1 MSRLT
6 PTCPFLP
13 KIKLMPP
20 RLLCFS
26 FLVCVSAFAAV
37 DRVEVTEQSSV
48 LEGKTFGG
56 AGAYER
62 IIGKVH
68 FTVDPKNPANRNIAD
83 IDNAPLNSKGLVE
96 FSADLYMLRPVDP
109 AKSNSAVLFEIS
121 NRGGKGMLSF
131 YDRGAGGTDPRT
143 AAQFGDGFLLEQGY
157 TLVWLGWQF
166 DVPERPGLLRL
177 YAPIATDHG
186 KTITGLVRAEFT
198 PDKRTNVMLLADR
211 DHIPYPVVKPGDLTV
226 RDSVT
231 GPRTT
236 IPATS
241 WTLVDGKKLSLSTG
255 FEPGK
260 LYEMVYTA
268 KDPVMAGLGLAAVRD
283 YASYLKHDTKF
294 PISRVYGFGVSQSGR
309 FLRKFIYD
317 GFNADEQKA
326 KVFDGVLAH
335 VAGAGLGSFNER
347 FAQPSRDGHPF
358 LNSLYP
364 TDIAPFTDN
373 DGLLARARET
383 NTVPKIFYSDSSYEY
398 WGRSAAMIHTTSD
411 GKKDAPIPDTTRI
424 YFFAGGQHG
433 PAPFPPPHLDA
444 QNPSSPVAYTW
455 SMRALLEDM
464 DRWVKDGSA
473 PPASKYPKVGQDNL
487 VPIGAIQFP
496 KIPGI
501 SFPTIAHRAYDLDFG
516 PDYLKTKIE
525 TIEPPVV
532 KSTYPLLLPQVDQ
545 DGIDQGG
552 IKMPEVAVPLA
563 TFTGWNLRSEKIG
576 APQELYS
583 MQGSFI
589 PFPRTKAEGL
599 EKHDPRKSIEER
611 YASKQTFIDKVTA
624 SANDLVK
631 SGYLLQQDVPK
642 VVERSVAEWDYLV
655 KP

>member
-1 MSRLT
+1 MLFRL
-6 PTCPFLP
+6 CSVLP
-13 KIKLMPP
+13 LAC
-20 RLLCFS
+20 LC
-26 FLVCVSAFAAV
+26 AFAAV
-37 DRVEVTEQSSV
+37 DRIEVAERSSV
-48 LEGKTFGG
+48 LDGKAFGRV
-56 AGAYER
+56 GAYER
-62 IIGKVH
+62 IIGKVY

-83 IDNAPLNSKGLVE
+83 IGLAPVNAKGLVE
-96 FSADLYMLRPVDP
+96 FSADLYMLKPVDP
-109 AKSNSAVLFEIS
+109 AKGNGSVLFEIS

-131 YDRGAGGTDPRT
+131 YDRGAGGADPRT
-143 AAQFGDGFLLEQGY
+143 AAQFGDGFLLEEGF

-166 DVPERPGLLRL
+166 DVPQRPGILRL

-186 KTITGLVRAEFT
+186 KTITGLVRAEFIT
-198 PDKRTNVMLLADR
+198 DRPTKLMPLSDR
-211 DHIPYPVVKPGDLTV
+211 DHIPYPLVKPGDLMV

-231 GPRTT
+231 GPRTK
-236 IPATS
+236 IPADS
-241 WTLVDGKKLSLSTG
+241 WSIVEKGISMPEG
-255 FEPGK
+255 FVPGK

-268 KDPVMAGLGLAAVRD
+268 KDPVVAGLGFAAVRD
-283 YASYLKHDTKF
+283 FTSYLKYNGKES
-294 PISRVYGFGVSQSGR
+294 ISRAYGFGVSQSGR

-317 GFNADEQKA
+317 GFNADEQKR

-373 DGLLARARET
+373 DGLLAKARDT

-398 WGRSAAMIHTTSD
+398 WGRSAALIHTTSD
-411 GKKDAPIPDTTRI
+411 GKKDAAIPDGTRI

-433 PAPFPPPHLDA
+433 PAPFPPPHLEA
-444 QNPSSPVAYTW
+444 QNSSSPVAYTW

-496 KIPGI
+496 KIPGVN
-501 SFPTIAHRAYDLDFG
+501 FPTIAHRAYDLDFG

-525 TIEPPVV
+525 TIEPPIV

-589 PFPRTKAEGL
+589 PFPKTKSDRT
-599 EKHDPRKSIEER
+599 EKHDPRRSIEER
-611 YASKQTFIDKVTA
+611 YASKDDFLKEVTS

-631 SGYLLQQDVPK
+631 AGYLLERDVPK
-642 VVERSVAEWDYLV
+642 VVERSSAEWDYLM

>member
-1 MSRLT
+1 
-6 PTCPFLP
+6 
-13 KIKLMPP
+13 MPL
-20 RLLCFS
+20 RLLTLSLLACI
-26 FLVCVSAFAAV
+26 SAFAAV
-37 DRVEVTEQSSV
+37 ARIEVTELSSV
-48 LEGKTFGG
+48 LDDKPFGK
-56 AGAYER
+56 AGAYQR
-62 IIGKVH
+62 IVGKVH
-68 FTVDPKNPANRNIAD
+68 FKVNPKDPANRNIAD
-83 IDNAPLNSKGLVE
+83 IDNGPGGIENNLIE
-96 FSADLYMLRPVDP
+96 FSADLYILRPADG
-109 AKSNSAVLFEIS
+109 AKANGAALFEIS

-131 YDRGAGGTDPRT
+131 YDRGAGSTDPRT
-143 AAQFGDGFLLEQGY
+143 APQFGDGFLLEQGY

-166 DVPERPGLLRL
+166 DVPQRPGLLRL
-177 YAPIATDHG
+177 YAPIAGHRDEP
-186 KTITGLVRAEFT
+186 ITGLVRAEFT
-198 PDKRTNVMLLADR
+198 PDKTTNLMPLADR
-211 DHIPYPVVKPGDLTV
+211 DHIPYPLVKPGDLTV
-226 RDSVT
+226 RDSAT
-231 GPRTT
+231 GPRRI
-236 IPATS
+236 IPANT
-241 WTLVDGKKLSLSTG
+241 WKVVDGKGISLTTG

-283 YASYLKHDTKF
+283 FASYLKYSERF

-317 GFNADEQKA
+317 GFNADEQKR
-326 KVFDGVLAH
+326 KVFDAVLAH

-358 LNSLYP
+358 LNTLYP
-364 TDIAPFTDN
+364 TDVAPFSDD
-373 DGLLARARET
+373 DGLLARSRET
-383 NTVPKIFYSDSSYEY
+383 NTVPKIFYTDSSYEY
-398 WGRSAAMIHTTSD
+398 WGRSAALIHTTAD
-411 GKKDAPIPDTTRI
+411 GKKDAVIPDTTRI

-433 PAPFPPPHLDA
+433 PAPFPPPHLEA

-464 DRWVKDGSA
+464 DRWIKDGST

-496 KIPGI
+496 KIPGVN
-501 SFPTIAHRAYDLDFG
+501 FPKIAHRAYELDFG

-525 TIEPPVV
+525 TIEPPIV

-589 PFPRTKAEGL
+589 PFPKTKAERT

-611 YASKQTFIDKVTA
+611 YTSKQEFIDKVTA
-624 SANDLVK
+624 SANELVK

-642 VVERSVAEWDYLV
+642 VVERSAAEWDYLV

>member
-1 MSRLT
+1 MNRLMR
-6 PTCPFLP
+6 TCRFRPR
-13 KIKLMPP
+13 IKSMLT
-20 RLLCFS
+20 RIGVIVFTAALAAS
-26 FLVCVSAFAAV
+26 AAV
-37 DRVEVTEQSSV
+37 DRVEVAERSPV
-48 LEGKTFGG
+48 LDGKTFGNT
-56 AGAYER
+56 GAYER
-62 IIGKVH
+62 VVGKVY

-83 IDNAPLNSKGLVE
+83 IDLAPVNANGLVE
-96 FSADLYMLRPVDP
+96 FSADLYMLQPVDP
-109 AKSNSAVLFEIS
+109 SKANGAVLLEIS
-121 NRGGKGMLSF
+121 NRGGKGMLAF

-143 AAQFGDGFLLEQGY
+143 AVQFGDGFLLEQGY
-157 TLVWLGWQF
+157 TLVWVGWQF
-166 DVPERPGLLRL
+166 DVPQRPGMLRL
-177 YAPIATDHG
+177 TAPIATDHG
-186 KTITGLVRAEFT
+186 KTITGLVRSEFT
-198 PDKRTNVMLLADR
+198 PDHKTNLMPLADR
-211 DHIPYPVVKPGDLTV
+211 EHIPYPVVAPGDLTV

-231 GPRTT
+231 GPRAT
-236 IPATS
+236 IPAS
-241 WTLVDGKKLSLSTG
+241 QWKLVDGKGISLDAG
-255 FEPGK
+255 FQPGK

-268 KDPVMAGLGLAAVRD
+268 KDPVVAGLGMAAVRD
-283 YASYLKHDTKF
+283 FASDLKYGGKHGITRAYA
-294 PISRVYGFGVSQSGR
+294 FGVSQSGR

-317 GFNADEQKA
+317 GFNADEQKR

-398 WGRSAAMIHTTSD
+398 WGRSAALIHTSPD
-411 GKKDAPIPDTTRI
+411 GKKDAVIPDTTRI

-433 PAPFPPPHLDA
+433 PAPFPPPHLET

-464 DRWVKDGSA
+464 DRWVKDGTA
-473 PPASKYPKVGQDNL
+473 PPVSKYPKVGQDNL

-496 KIPGI
+496 KIPGVN
-501 SFPTIAHRAYDLDFG
+501 FPTIAHRAYDLDFG
-516 PDYLKTKIE
+516 PDYPKTKIE
-525 TIEPPVV
+525 TIEPPIV

-552 IKMPEVAVPLA
+552 IRMPEVAVPLA

-583 MQGSFI
+583 MQGSFL
-589 PFPRTKAEGL
+589 PFPQSKAERA
-599 EKHDPRKSIEER
+599 EKHDPRKSIAER
-611 YASKQTFIDKVTA
+611 YASKQEFMEKVTA
-624 SANDLVK
+624 SANELVK
-631 SGYLLQQDVPK
+631 SGYLLEQDVPK
-642 VVERSVAEWDYLV
+642 VVERSAAEWDYLV

>member
-1 MSRLT
+1 MLIRVVFTL
-6 PTCPFLP
+6 FLS
-13 KIKLMPP
+13 
-20 RLLCFS
+20 C
-26 FLVCVSAFAAV
+26 CAAFAAV
-37 DRVEVTEQSSV
+37 DRVEVAERSAV
-48 LEGKTFGG
+48 LDGKSFGT

-62 IIGKVH
+62 ITGKVY
-68 FTVDPKNPANRNIAD
+68 FTVDPKNPASRNIAD
-83 IDNAPLNSKGLVE
+83 IDFAPLNSNGLVE
-96 FSADLYMLRPVDP
+96 FAADLYMLKPVEA
-109 AKSNSAVLFEIS
+109 AKGNGAVLFEIS
-121 NRGGKGMLSF
+121 NRGGKSMLAF
-131 YDRGAGGTDPRT
+131 YDRGAGGSDPRT

-166 DVPERPGLLRL
+166 DVPKRAGVIRL

-186 KTITGLVRAEFT
+186 KTITGPVRAEFT
-198 PDKRTNVMLLADR
+198 PDHKTNLMPLADR

-231 GPRTT
+231 GPRTVLPVNT
-236 IPATS
+236 
-241 WTLVDGKKLSLSTG
+241 WKLVDGNTISLDTG
-255 FEPGK
+255 FIPGK

-268 KDPVMAGLGLAAVRD
+268 KDPVVAGLGLAAVRD
-283 YASYLKHDTKF
+283 FTSYLKYGAKDN
-294 PISRVYGFGVSQSGR
+294 ISRAYGFGISQSGR
-309 FLRKFIYD
+309 FLRKFVYD
-317 GFNADEQKA
+317 GFNADEQTR

-364 TDIAPFTDN
+364 TDIAPFTDS

-398 WGRSAAMIHTTSD
+398 WGRSAALIHTSPD
-411 GKKDAPIPDTTRI
+411 GKKDAEIPDTTRI

-433 PAPFPPPHLDA
+433 PAPFPPPHLEA
-444 QNPSSPVAYTW
+444 QNASSPVAYTW

-464 DRWVKDGSA
+464 DQWVKAGAA
-473 PPASKYPKVGQDNL
+473 PPASKYPKVSQDNL

-496 KIPGI
+496 KIPGVN
-501 SFPTIAHRAYDLDFG
+501 FPTIAHRAYDLDFG
-516 PDYLKTKIE
+516 TDYLKTKIE
-525 TIEPPVV
+525 TIEPPIV

-545 DGIDQGG
+545 DGIDMGG
-552 IKMPEVAVPLA
+552 IRMPEVAVPLA

-576 APQELYS
+576 APQELFS

-589 PFPRTKAEGL
+589 PFPATKAEQAA
-599 EKHDPRKSIEER
+599 KHDPRLSTEAR
-611 YASKQTFIDKVTA
+611 YAGKQDFLDKVTA

-631 SGYLLQQDVPK
+631 GGYLLKQDVPK
-642 VVERSVAEWDYLV
+642 VVERSAAEWDYLV
-655 KP
+655 K